1 MQYIGLSIS
10 DISITYVNFSNNLI
24 QKETSDVLD
33 NHIPVK
39 TIHVIGRVN
48 VCQM

>member
-24 QKETSDVLD
+24 QKETSDD
-33 NHIPVK
+33 HIPVK